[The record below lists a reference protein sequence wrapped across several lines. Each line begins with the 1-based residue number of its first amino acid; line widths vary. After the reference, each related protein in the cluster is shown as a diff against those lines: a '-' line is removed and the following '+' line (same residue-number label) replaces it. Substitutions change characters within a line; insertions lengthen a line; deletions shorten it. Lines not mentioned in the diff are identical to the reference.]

1 MVASVIGI
9 SILSFI
15 AVITATMLGVGENDG
30 FSRGIW
36 PPIFMLPLYGL
47 PVGFALII
55 ALMVTVGVRRSR
67 QARRDRE

>member
-1 MVASVIGI
+1 MVASVVGL

-15 AVITATMLGVGENDG
+15 AVIAATAMNVGDNDG

-36 PPIFMLPLYGL
+36 PPIFILPLYGL